1 MRLLTLNVGCSFL
14 PFSRNDCAK
23 SLLVVS
29 ITCCT
34 LFLCFNQVVS
44 AENDGVVSPPVSSD
58 QTIGNVQFEYKLE
71 NRPDPFVPFIS
82 ERATASAVDM
92 DEIVDAGEP
101 LSGMQLFEPG
111 QLTLVALIKKDGEN
125 LAMVQD
131 FTGKGYVLTEG
142 TKIGRRGVVKF
153 FTPLSV
159 VIEETAVTRAGK
171 KTVTE
176 VVMLLKKEKKE
187 GEK

>member
-1 MRLLTLNVGCSFL
+1 MRLITLNAGCLFL
-14 PFSRNDCAK
+14 PLSRKGCAK
-23 SLLVVS
+23 SLLTVS
-29 ITCCT
+29 VSFCA
-34 LFLCFNQVVS
+34 LLLCFNNCVF
-44 AENDGVVSPPVSSD
+44 AENDGVAPSAASSD
-58 QTIGNVQFEYKLE
+58 QPNSNVQFEYKLE

-82 ERATASAVDM
+82 ERATASTVDM

-111 QLTLVALIKKDGEN
+111 QLTLVALIKKGGEN

-131 FTGKGYVLTEG
+131 FTGKGYVLSEG
-142 TKIGRRGVVKF
+142 TKVGRRGVVKN